1 MTICLSKDEIKGI
14 DIIETLKQNIGVK
27 YQFPY
32 SSNIISKIEEY
43 FKKMAEYQLHITI
56 ESRATIDQPNATL
69 FLKHI

>member
-14 DIIETLKQNIGVK
+14 DVIETLKQNIGVK

-32 SSNIISKIEEY
+32 SSSIINKVEQY
-43 FKKMAEYQLHITI
+43 FKNIVEYQLHITI
-56 ESRATIDQPNATL
+56 ESSATSAQPNATL

>member
-1 MTICLSKDEIKGI
+1 MTVCLSKDEVKGI

-27 YQFPY
+27 YHFPY
-32 SSNIISKIEEY
+32 SSNIIGRAEEY
-43 FKKMAEYQLHITI
+43 FKKMIEYQLHITI